1 MKQFIIV
8 PAIEDSHHVIDIQLI
23 ETISRKEGKLNK
35 SEIRLIGSE
44 RELYSTS
51 APLEI
56 FNELKKIM
64 KSNEIV

>member
-23 ETISRKEGKLNK
+23 ESVSRKEGKLNK

-44 RELYSTS
+44 KGFYSTS
-51 APLEI
+51 TPLEI
-56 FNELKKIM
+56 FNELKKIL
-64 KSNEIV
+64 K